1 MAPNY
6 EICAVRY
13 AHLTRTA
20 SHNFIGGDEHDGPM
34 PLDYYVWTIR
44 GPGVCFLLDGKMSV
58 GVMGEDLIVRTGE
71 DAYAAALARPG
82 ARPMDF
88 TGRVSKGM
96 VYVGASGT
104 SKGADLRRWIGT
116 GIAAAAAARA
126 APLKK
131 RRATS
136 SRKSRS

>member
-1 MAPNY
+1 MAYN
-6 EICAVRY
+6 ERLAARVRDVL
-13 AHLTRTA
+13 A
-20 SHNFIGGDEHDGPM
+20 NHDGISERKM
-34 PLDYYVWTIR
+34 FGGLA
-44 GPGVCFLLDGKMSV
+44 FLLDGKMSV